1 MYVNILWWVVYA
13 GIAIVL
19 QASAFPL
26 PRLDYLL
33 PAFILA
39 LQEQRPVQF
48 VWVALCFVL
57 IQEGL
62 GSFGFG
68 GAFLSYALAVALF
81 FVGSWLF
88 EVESFLFIFLLS
100 ACLGVTHYLVF
111 STMADLQNIS
121 INTQDLLDESVF
133 QALITPFIW
142 RLAYFTRTPLRR
154 HEAKA

>member
-1 MYVNILWWVVYA
+1 MYANIAWWVIYT
-13 GIAIVL
+13 GIAVLL

-33 PAFILA
+33 PGLILA
-39 LQEQRPVQF
+39 LQERRVAQF
-48 VWVALCFVL
+48 IWVATCFLL

-68 GAFLSYALAVALF
+68 GAFLSYALTVGLF

-100 ACLGVTHYLVF
+100 ACLGLSHYLVF
-111 STMADLQNIS
+111 STMADLQNIP
-121 INTQDLLDESVF
+121 INTQNLLDESVF
-133 QALITPFIW
+133 QALITPFVW

-154 HEAKA
+154 HEAKV